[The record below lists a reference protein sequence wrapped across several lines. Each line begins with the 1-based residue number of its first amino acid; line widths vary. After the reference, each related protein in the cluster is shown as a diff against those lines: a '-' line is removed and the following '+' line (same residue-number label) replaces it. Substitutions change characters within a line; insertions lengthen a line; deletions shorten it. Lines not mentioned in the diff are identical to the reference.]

1 MAQVG
6 GILTHVAFK
15 EGDEV
20 QRGQVLFQID
30 PRPYQAALQQAEG
43 VLGKDRAQ
51 LVTAQQDEKRF
62 AQLVKQDYVTTQ
74 QYDQAVANAASL
86 TATVSSDQAA
96 VEQARLNLQYATIRA
111 PIAGRAGSLLMK
123 EGNLVK
129 ADGAPLVVINQI
141 RPILVRFAVPSSN
154 LTNIRKYNGNT
165 LPITV
170 QPVSGGP
177 TSQGTLSFL
186 DNAVDTTT
194 GTILLKGRFDNTDA
208 TLWPGEFVNAALQLY
223 VQQNALVAPAAAVVQ
238 SQTGTYV
245 FVVKGGTATQRE
257 IKVQRTAGNDA
268 IIATGVAAGDTV
280 VTDGQLRL
288 VTGLKV
294 QIKAPPGTDQ
304 PRS

>member
-1 MAQVG
+1 
-6 GILTHVAFK
+6 
-15 EGDEV
+15 
-20 QRGQVLFQID
+20 
-30 PRPYQAALQQAEG
+30 
-43 VLGKDRAQ
+43 
-51 LVTAQQDEKRF
+51 
-62 AQLVKQDYVTTQ
+62 
-74 QYDQAVANAASL
+74 
-86 TATVSSDQAA
+86 
-96 VEQARLNLQYATIRA
+96 
-111 PIAGRAGSLLMK
+111 MK

>member
-1 MAQVG
+1 MNMVRYADDFIITG
-6 GILTHVAFK
+6 HSK
-15 EGDEV
+15 EWLENEV
-20 QRGQVLFQID
+20 QPAVVEFLAERGLILSPEKTTITHIKDGFD
-30 PRPYQAALQQAEG
+30 F
-43 VLGKDRAQ
+43 LGW
-51 LVTAQQDEKRF
+51 
-62 AQLVKQDYVTTQ
+62 
-74 QYDQAVANAASL
+74 
-86 TATVSSDQAA
+86 
-96 VEQARLNLQYATIRA
+96 
-111 PIAGRAGSLLMK
+111 
-123 EGNLVK
+123 
-129 ADGAPLVVINQI
+129 
-141 RPILVRFAVPSSN
+141 
-154 LTNIRKYNGNT
+154 NIRKYNGNT

-223 VQQNALVAPAAAVVQ
+223 VQQDALVAPGPAVVQ

-257 IKVQRTAGNDA
+257 VKVQRMAGNDA
-268 IIATGVAAGDTV
+268 IIASGVAAGDTI